1 MATSL
6 LPAFALGPVN
16 LLGQALVKFHLA
28 TAVPCWL
35 YMVIEPFLRAESM
48 SPCSTSLRH
57 FHMSM
62 ASVMPRLSVM
72 LFHFRRPGTFLMTN
86 SPLGPLALYSTTSFS
101 LPSPVHSRNA
111 PTTCP
116 WNSTPNHAETNG
128 SDIAICHSFFQML
141 RFARTMLAKR
151 RRRPTGSVGRRRIL
165 PV

>member
-6 LPAFALGPVN
+6 LPAFALGPVS

-72 LFHFRRPGTFLMTN
+72 LFHFRRPGTFTLKRGITDAMDMWKWRKLVEQGDID
-86 SPLGPLALYSTTSFS
+86 SA
-101 LPSPVHSRNA
+101 RK
-111 PTTCP
+111 
-116 WNSTPNHAETNG
+116 NG
-128 SDIAICHSFFQML
+128 SITMYNQQGTAVAKWNFTNAWPSKLTGPSANAGNNEVAIEELELTHEGYERVS
-141 RFARTMLAKR
+141 
-151 RRRPTGSVGRRRIL
+151 
-165 PV
+165 